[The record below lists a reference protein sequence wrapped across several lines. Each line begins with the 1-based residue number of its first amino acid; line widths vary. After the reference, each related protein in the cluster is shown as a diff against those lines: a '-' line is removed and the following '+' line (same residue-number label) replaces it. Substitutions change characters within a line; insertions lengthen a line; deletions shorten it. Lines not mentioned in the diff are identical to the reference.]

1 MFKSVIIKDLEKE
14 NQKIKREDKSLRYE
28 LEDYEFEK
36 RNRDSF
42 FRKIQTELFNI
53 QDIDTTGVSEKDK
66 RMKRNNIINK
76 LINDITKELSTDT
89 TR

>member
-14 NQKIKREDKSLRYE
+14 NQKIKRENKSLRYE